1 MKQKKADVAEN
12 PEVFHHVGLL
22 NNATPGRTRVAL
34 YQVIRNDAG
43 LREKSRPSA
52 PCSNSNNPVRKYKCL
67 GVLFRVVP
75 ERRFQTGF
83 FEGWGRGFRFAP
95 TPATPCGSGF

>member
-43 LREKSRPSA
+43 LREKSRPSTA
-52 PCSNSNNPVRKYKCL
+52 
-67 GVLFRVVP
+67 
-75 ERRFQTGF
+75 
-83 FEGWGRGFRFAP
+83 
-95 TPATPCGSGF
+95 